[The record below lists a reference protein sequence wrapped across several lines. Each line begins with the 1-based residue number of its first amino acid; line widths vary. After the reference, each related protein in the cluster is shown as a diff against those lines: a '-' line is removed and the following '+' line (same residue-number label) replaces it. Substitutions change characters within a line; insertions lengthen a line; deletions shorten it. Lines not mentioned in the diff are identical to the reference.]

1 MSKLYSDTFRWLAI
15 GLLVTFVS
23 GFAMAQTPQFMT
35 AVLGSG
41 LGYLLP
47 IFVQFGICI
56 VFGLVLKK
64 LSYQACVILYLVY
77 SLLTG
82 IDIAIL
88 LHMFYLSSIITIFL
102 ATSFV
107 FGMMAFLGKYLDVD
121 VTKLGTILFISL
133 IGVILM
139 SVVNILVFQS
149 SNFNLLMSCVAIVIF
164 LGYII
169 FDLKILEPLSR
180 EVGEDKAAVYCAF
193 QLYLDFINLFIRL
206 LQIFGKRRD

>member
-15 GLLVTFVS
+15 GLLVTFVA
-23 GFAMAQTPQFMT
+23 GFGIAYSPSFMNLILSS
-35 AVLGSG
+35 A

-47 IFVQFGICI
+47 IGVQFGICI
-56 VFGLVLKK
+56 GFGLMLRK
-64 LSYQACVILYLVY
+64 LSYNKCVVLYIVY

-88 LHMFYLSSIITIFL
+88 LHMFYLSSVITIFF
-102 ATSFV
+102 ATAFI
-107 FGMMAFLGKYLDVD
+107 FGLIAFLGKYLDVD
-121 VTKLGTILFISL
+121 VSRLGTILFVSL
-133 IGVILM
+133 IGIILM
-139 SVVNILVFQS
+139 SIVNILVLQS
-149 SNFNLLMSCVAIVIF
+149 DNLALLVSCIAIVIF

-169 FDLKILEPLSR
+169 YDLRIVEPLAR

>member
-15 GLLVTFVS
+15 GLLVTFVA
-23 GFAMAQTPQFMT
+23 GFGIAYSPSLMGAII
-35 AVLGSG
+35 GSS

-47 IFVQFGICI
+47 IIVQFAICI
-56 VFGLVLKK
+56 GFGAMLKK
-64 LSYQACVILYLVY
+64 LSYQKCIVLYIVY
-77 SLLTG
+77 CLLTG

-88 LHMFYLSSIITIFL
+88 LHIFYLDSVIIIFF
-102 ATSFV
+102 ATAFV
-107 FGMMAFLGKYLDVD
+107 FGMMAFLEKYLDVD
-121 VTKLGTILFISL
+121 VSRMGTILFISL
-133 IGVILM
+133 LGIILM
-139 SVVNILVFQS
+139 SIV
-149 SNFNLLMSCVAIVIF
+149 NLLVLQSDSLSLLVSCIAIVIF

-169 FDLKILEPLSR
+169 FDLKVLEPLAR